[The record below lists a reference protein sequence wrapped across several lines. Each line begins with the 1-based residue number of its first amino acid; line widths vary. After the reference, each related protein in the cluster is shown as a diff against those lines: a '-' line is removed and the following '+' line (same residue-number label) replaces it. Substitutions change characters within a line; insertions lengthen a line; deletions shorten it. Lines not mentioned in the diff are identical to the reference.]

1 MRGFVN
7 RQAQL
12 AALDALAREADD
24 PSEPVRPVTVSI
36 IAGAPGVG
44 KTALA
49 VYWAHRERARYR
61 DGDLYVDLRGYGP
74 GPRVEAAQALET
86 LLRGLGVAPDRI
98 PADLD
103 GRAAMYRSLLDGRR
117 MLVLID
123 NAASADQVRPLLP
136 ASPHCLVI
144 VTSRNSLPGLT
155 AREGR
160 GGWCWTRSPRRS
172 RWCCCG
178 GSWVTNGSTPS
189 VRRRGGWCGTA
200 CSCRWPC
207 GSSPNASPPAR
218 VRRSPS
224 SSPNWTMR
232 GNAWTH
238 YAPRTTN

>member
-1 MRGFVN
+1 MTDNEITGDAGAVVQAGVVHGDVHVGVPGRPGLPVPRQLPLAMRGFVN

-155 AREGR
+155 AREGAAAGAGRAHPGGVAGAAAADR
-160 GGWCWTRSPRRS
+160 G
-172 RWCCCG
+172 
-178 GSWVTNGSTPS
+178 
-189 VRRRGGWCGTA
+189 
-200 CSCRWPC
+200 
-207 GSSPNASPPAR
+207 
-218 VRRSPS
+218 
-224 SSPNWTMR
+224 
-232 GNAWTH
+232 
-238 YAPRTTN
+238 

>member
-1 MRGFVN
+1 MTDNEITGDAGAVVQAGVVHGDVHVGVPGRPGLPVPRQLPLAMRGFVN

-24 PSEPVRPVTVSI
+24 PSEPVRPVTVST

-86 LLRGLGVAPDRI
+86 LLRGLDVAPDRI

-155 AREGR
+155 AREGGAAAGAGRAHPGGVAGAAAADR
-160 GGWCWTRSPRRS
+160 G
-172 RWCCCG
+172 
-178 GSWVTNGSTPS
+178 
-189 VRRRGGWCGTA
+189 
-200 CSCRWPC
+200 
-207 GSSPNASPPAR
+207 
-218 VRRSPS
+218 
-224 SSPNWTMR
+224 
-232 GNAWTH
+232 
-238 YAPRTTN
+238 